1 MRKGVRMKV
10 LLVNGSP
17 HPKGKTASQLR
28 FVEEGLSEQG
38 MESVWFQLS
47 AKPVRDCIDCGRCSE
62 TSRCIFGDDQAN
74 ELLDA
79 FRAADG
85 IIVGSPVYY
94 AGPTAS
100 LCALL
105 DRVFYAGD
113 EHGPGFAG
121 KPAAAVVNCWRAG
134 TTAALDRLYKYF
146 SIAQMPIITSHYWSQ
161 MFNGEYLGHDDE
173 YGAEI
178 MRQLGRNMA
187 QYLKG
192 GLR

>member
-1 MRKGVRMKV
+1 MKV

-17 HPKGKTASQLR
+17 HQRGNTARQLG
-28 FVEEGLSEQG
+28 FVEEALAADGIETA
-38 MESVWFQLS
+38 WFQVGS
-47 AKPVRDCIDCGRCSE
+47 APIQDCIDCGRCSD
-62 TSRCIFGDDQAN
+62 TGRCGFDDKAN
-74 ELLDA
+74 ELIDA
-79 FRAADG
+79 LNDAAG

-94 AGPTAS
+94 GSAAGS
-100 LCALL
+100 LCCLL
-105 DRVFYAGD
+105 DRAFYAGD

-173 YGAEI
+173 YGAEV
-178 MRQLGRNMA
+178 MRQLGHNMA
-187 QYLKG
+187 EFLG
-192 GLR
+192 GSTR